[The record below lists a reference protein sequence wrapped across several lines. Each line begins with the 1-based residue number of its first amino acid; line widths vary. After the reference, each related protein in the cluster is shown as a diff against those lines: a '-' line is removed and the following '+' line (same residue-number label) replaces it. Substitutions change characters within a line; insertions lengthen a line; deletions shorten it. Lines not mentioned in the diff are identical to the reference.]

1 MNQRE
6 RLDLAELSGDIAAQQ
21 QPMVDNPHR
30 LRRAR
35 TQLLLSARGRT
46 LGQKPLRR
54 SLIGLLWA
62 PIALAVAVAGVLLV
76 WRTSETALTFQ
87 IASGV
92 SGRVGKSLQAP
103 AAAPMT
109 LRFSDGTALSLSPG
123 SRARVAEISAQGA
136 FVVLEDGSLQATV
149 IHRAK
154 SRWLVHAGPYRV
166 LVTGTRFNLRWD
178 EKQGVF
184 DLDLHEGA
192 VTVFGPSL
200 GTGGKALLPKEKLHL
215 GPQRSALDSS
225 TPESA
230 ASKTISPAGEQSAA
244 APSLSTPAPV
254 APRSSWKALAL
265 AGDYASAFAAA
276 EKEGFGSICRQS
288 TSGDLLLLGNTAR
301 LAKNNARAQEAFLAA
316 RARPGAA
323 HQRAVAAFQLGRLAQ
338 DTRGDLAGAAAWFE
352 TYLSESPAGPLARE
366 AAGRVMEAQHRA
378 GNVSAARLA
387 ARRYVDRYPGGP
399 YESLA
404 RRLLGP

>member
-1 MNQRE
+1 MNQPE
-6 RLDLAELSGDIAAQQ
+6 RLELGDLPDHIAAHQ
-21 QPMVDNPHR
+21 QPMVESAHR

-46 LGQKPLRR
+46 LGQRPMRR
-54 SLIGLLWA
+54 SLASFLWA
-62 PIALAVAVAGVLLV
+62 PIALALAVTSVLV
-76 WRTSETALTFQ
+76 VVRSNTTALTFQ
-87 IASGV
+87 IGSGV
-92 SGRVGKSLQAP
+92 SGRVATSMQAP
-103 AAAPMT
+103 ARAPLT

-123 SRARVAEISAQGA
+123 SKARVAELAEQGA
-136 FVVLEDGSLQATV
+136 LVVLEDGSLQATV
-149 IHRAK
+149 IHRAE
-154 SRWLVHAGPYRV
+154 SRWLLHAGPYRV

-178 EKQGVF
+178 ARQHSL

-200 GTGGKALLPKEKLHL
+200 GTGGKALLSREKLHL
-215 GPQRSALDSS
+215 APQATPVDSS
-225 TPESA
+225 TTESA
-230 ASKTISPAGEQSAA
+230 VSKTNPSTVDQSIP
-244 APSLSTPAPV
+244 APSVSTSTPA
-254 APRSSWKALAL
+254 APQSSWRSLAL
-265 AGDYASAFAAA
+265 AGNYAAAFAAA
-276 EKEGFGSICRQS
+276 EKEGFDSICRHS

-301 LAKNNARAQEAFLAA
+301 LAKNSSRAEEAFLAA

-323 HQRAVAAFQLGRLAQ
+323 HQRAIAAFQLGRLAQ
-338 DTRGDLAGAAAWFE
+338 DTRGDLNRAAAWFE

-378 GNVSAARLA
+378 GNNSAARLA
-387 ARRYVDRYPGGP
+387 ARRYLDRYPGGP